1 MDSRFINASL
11 IDALAELEDELE
23 KQEAHDAWEAEF
35 WGDEDEEF
43 CLQRPIELAEEWDDS
58 IGELETFDGWE
69 EVE

>member
-23 KQEAHDAWEAEF
+23 KQEAHDAWETEF
-35 WGDEDEEF
+35 DEDEEF

-58 IGELETFDGWE
+58 IDELETLDGWE
-69 EVE
+69 EV

>member
-1 MDSRFINASL
+1 MDSRFIDGNL
-11 IDALAELEDELE
+11 LDALAELEDELE

-35 WGDEDEEF
+35 DEDEEF